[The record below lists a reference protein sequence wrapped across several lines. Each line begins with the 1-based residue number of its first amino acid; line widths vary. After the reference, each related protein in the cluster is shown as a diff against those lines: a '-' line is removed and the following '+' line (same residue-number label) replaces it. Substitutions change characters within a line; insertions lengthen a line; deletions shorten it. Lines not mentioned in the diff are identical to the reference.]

1 MTEKNTNQIVLEESS
16 REFLQQH
23 SEQTLRIAAKKEQE
37 LFDKKSAIDYYFFAM
52 DAAQQMINAIKKH
65 VKTK

>member
-37 LFDKKSAIDYYFFAM
+37 LFEKTSAIDYYFLIM
-52 DAAQQMINAIKKH
+52 DKAQNIIKIIQKRF
-65 VKTK
+65 KTK

>member
-37 LFDKKSAIDYYFFAM
+37 LFEKTYAIDYYFLVTDQAKKII
-52 DAAQQMINAIKKH
+52 QAIKKRF
-65 VKTK
+65 KTK